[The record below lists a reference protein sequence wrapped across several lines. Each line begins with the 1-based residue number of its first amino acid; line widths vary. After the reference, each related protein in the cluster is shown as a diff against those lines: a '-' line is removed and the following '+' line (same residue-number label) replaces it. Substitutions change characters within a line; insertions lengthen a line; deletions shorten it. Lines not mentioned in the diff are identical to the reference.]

1 MINKKIQMTR
11 IIFFIFFFF
20 KSTLLYGEVIKLDC
34 NPKIFGSEE
43 EIEWEYFK
51 VQVDTKLKILD
62 YKEKRPNKD
71 PKGFNNI
78 VSSVDNRFVY
88 FVNAVDLNTK
98 LRFDY
103 KNFIQSRLSSGKFVN
118 DWDFRCVKTN

>member
-1 MINKKIQMTR
+1 MIR
-11 IIFFIFFFF
+11 IIFFLFFFF
-20 KSTLLYGEVIKLDC
+20 KSTSLYGEVIKLDC
-34 NPKIFGSEE
+34 NPKIFGSNE

-51 VQVDTKLKILD
+51 VEIDTKLRKLD

-78 VSSVDNRFVY
+78 VLSIDNRFVY

-103 KNFIQSRLSSGKFVN
+103 INFIQSHLSNGSFVN
-118 DWDFRCVKTN
+118 D

>member
-11 IIFFIFFFF
+11 IIFLLLFFF
-20 KSTLLYGEVIKLDC
+20 KSTSLYGEVIKLDC
-34 NPKIFGSEE
+34 NPKIFGSNE
-43 EIEWEYFK
+43 EIEWEHFK
-51 VQVDTKLKILD
+51 VQVDTKLKKLN
-62 YKEKRPNKD
+62 YKEKRPNKE

-78 VSSVDNRFVY
+78 VSSIDNRYVY

-103 KNFIQSRLSSGKFVN
+103 ISFINAVLFN
-118 DWDFRCVKTN
+118 DQ